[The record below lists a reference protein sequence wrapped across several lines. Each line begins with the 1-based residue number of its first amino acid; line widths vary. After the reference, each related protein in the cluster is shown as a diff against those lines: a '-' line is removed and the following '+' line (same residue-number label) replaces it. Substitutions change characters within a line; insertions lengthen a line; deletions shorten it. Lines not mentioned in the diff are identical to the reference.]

1 MIKFITKRILI
12 AIPTLLIIIAFGFSM
27 MRVAPGGPFT
37 NERALP
43 PEIERNINEAYNLD
57 KPVYEQFYIYIKN
70 LSKGD
75 FGPSFKYKDFTV
87 KELIISGLPVS
98 VTLGL
103 SAIIISLFVGS
114 ILSLIHI

>member
-1 MIKFITKRILI
+1 
-12 AIPTLLIIIAFGFSM
+12 M

-43 PEIERNINEAYNLD
+43 PEIERNIQEAYNLN
-57 KPVYEQFYIYIKN
+57 KPIYEQFFIYIKN
-70 LSKGD
+70 LSVGD

-98 VTLGL
+98 ATLGL
-103 SAIIISLFVGS
+103 SSIFISL
-114 ILSLIHI
+114 ILGFFFRNNCRN